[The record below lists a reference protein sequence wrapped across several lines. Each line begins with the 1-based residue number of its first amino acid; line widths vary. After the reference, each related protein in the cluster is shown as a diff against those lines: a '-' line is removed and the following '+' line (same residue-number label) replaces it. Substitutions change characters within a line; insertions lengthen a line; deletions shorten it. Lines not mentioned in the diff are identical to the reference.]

1 MYTFFG
7 ESEHSLDDKGRV
19 IIPARHRA
27 AFESGIFVTRGL
39 ESCLWVFTLDTWHQ
53 LTQKLAA
60 TGLTQHDARQLD
72 RLLYS
77 GSEGRLDK
85 QGRLLIPASL
95 RNYAGIKDGD
105 AAVVVGVKNRLE
117 LWNRERW
124 TSLTEQ
130 LGQQGSTFAESLAEL
145 GI

>member
-7 ESEHSLDDKGRV
+7 ESEHSLDEKGRV

-27 AFESGIFVTRGL
+27 AFKDGIFVTRGL
-39 ESCLWVFTLDTWHQ
+39 ESCLWVFTLETWHQ
-53 LTQKLAA
+53 LTEKLAA
-60 TGLTQHDARQLD
+60 TGLTHHDARQLD

-77 GSEGRLDK
+77 GSEGKLDK

-95 RNYAGIKDGD
+95 RQYAGIKDGD

-117 LWNRERW
+117 LWNGERW
-124 TSLTEQ
+124 SALTAQ
-130 LGQQGSTFAESLAEL
+130 LGQEGSAFAESLAGL